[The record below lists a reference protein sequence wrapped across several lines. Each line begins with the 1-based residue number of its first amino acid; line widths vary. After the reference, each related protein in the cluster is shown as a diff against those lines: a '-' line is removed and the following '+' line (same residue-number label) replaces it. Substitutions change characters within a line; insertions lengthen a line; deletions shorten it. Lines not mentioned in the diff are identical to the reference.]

1 MCNKTSLKLRVEKE
15 ATVACSALT
24 VISCC
29 LTVYLEKS
37 LADYFISGVMVELA
51 PDKRLSFVS
60 ACGRNFTCKRWLR
73 GECCGIFDKLKD
85 F

>member
-15 ATVACSALT
+15 ITVACSALT
-24 VISCC
+24 VISSC

-51 PDKRLSFVS
+51 LDKRLSFMS
-60 ACGRNFTCKRWLR
+60 TCGRDFICKRWLR
-73 GECCGIFDKLKD
+73 EEC
-85 F
+85 